1 MATQLKIRRG
11 TTAEHAS
18 FTGAE
23 GEITLDTTKDTL
35 VAHDNYTAG
44 GRPMLR
50 EDLDNLAASSIG
62 VTKIDKGSSL
72 RNSVLRVNAAGN
84 GVEFGHQGV
93 LQAHT
98 QSANYDFGT
107 NGSSSDYHCSWLDIS
122 NITCIKS
129 NSKWFFSGRVPTDDT
144 NQSAYGVG
152 LGFWIQKVSDGSSY
166 WVARPANHEDYQSG
180 NYDSYIVAR
189 NTLLW
194 DPEDAGRASNTPP
207 TGYMVAGETYNF
219 RLYIKCNNNN
229 MQYFNGND
237 ANSHNQWFQ
246 VWEIA

>member
-50 EDLDNLAASSIG
+50 EDLDNLANNSIG
-62 VTKIDKGSSL
+62 PAKINKGSSL

-84 GVEFGHQGV
+84 GVEFAYQGV
-93 LQAHT
+93 LQTHT
-98 QSANYDFGT
+98 QSANYNYGT
-107 NGSSSDYHCSWLDIS
+107 VGNSNDYHCSWLDIS

-144 NQSAYGVG
+144 NSSAYGVG
-152 LGFWIQKVSDGSSY
+152 LGFWAQKVSDSSSY
-166 WVARPANHEDYQSG
+166 WITRPANHEDYTGGGQDT
-180 NYDSYIVAR
+180 YKVAR
-189 NTLLW
+189 STILW
-194 DPEDAGRASNTPP
+194 DPEDSGRATNTPP
-207 TGYMVAGETYNF
+207 NGWIVAGETYNF
-219 RLYIKCNNNN
+219 RLYIRNNNN
-229 MQYFNGND
+229 NTQFFNGND
-237 ANSHNQWFQ
+237 SNSHNQWFQ

>member
-62 VTKIDKGSSL
+62 VAKINHASSL
-72 RNSVLRVNAAGN
+72 RNSVLRVNNAGN
-84 GVEFGHQGV
+84 GVEFGYQGV

-98 QSANYDFGT
+98 QSGNYNFGSIGHS
-107 NGSSSDYHCSWLDIS
+107 NDYNCSWLDIN

-129 NSKWFFSGRVPTDDT
+129 NSKWFLSGRVPTDDT
-144 NQSAYGVG
+144 NSSSYGCG
-152 LGFWIQKVSDGSSY
+152 LGFWIQKVSDSSSY
-166 WVARPANHEDYQSG
+166 WIARPANHEDYQSG
-180 NYDSYIVAR
+180 ANDTYTVAR

-194 DPEDAGRASNTPP
+194 DPADSGRATNSPP
-207 TGYMVAGETYNF
+207 TGYIVAGETYNF
-219 RLYIKCNNNN
+219 RVYIKNNNSN
-229 MQYFNGND
+229 MQYFNSND
-237 ANSHNQWFQ
+237 SNNHNQWFQ

>member
-62 VTKIDKGSSL
+62 AAKINRGSSL
-72 RNSVLRVNAAGN
+72 RNSVLRVNNAGN
-84 GVEFGHQGV
+84 GVEFGYQGV

-98 QSANYDFGT
+98 QSANYDFGSIGNT
-107 NGSSSDYHCSWLDIS
+107 NDYHCSWLDIGP
-122 NITCIKS
+122 ITCIKS

-144 NQSAYGVG
+144 DSGAYGIG
-152 LGFWIQKVSDGSSY
+152 IGFWIQKVSDSSSY
-166 WVARPANHEDYQSG
+166 YIQRAANHEDYQSG
-180 NYDSYIVAR
+180 SYNTYAVAR
-189 NTLLW
+189 STLLW
-194 DPEDAGRASNTPP
+194 DPQDAGRASGSPP
-207 TGYMVAGETYNF
+207 TGYIVAGETYNF
-219 RLYIKCNNNN
+219 RIYLRNNNNN
-229 MQYFNGND
+229 MQYFGGND
-237 ANSHNQWFQ
+237 SNYHNQWFQ